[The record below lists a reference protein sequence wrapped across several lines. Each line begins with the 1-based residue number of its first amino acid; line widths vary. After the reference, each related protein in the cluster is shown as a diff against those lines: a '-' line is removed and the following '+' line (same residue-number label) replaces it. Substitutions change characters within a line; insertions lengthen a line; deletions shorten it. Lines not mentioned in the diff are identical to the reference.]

1 MSAALL
7 LLSSA
12 STPADTL
19 DFPERAL
26 TELTELREEIT
37 LAAWMLDHPDDHLR
51 FFSPGLWDIGDNWI
65 ARAEL
70 KGKLTD
76 GRAFSRRAFFYVPD
90 PPSDFLLP
98 RHIEPQT
105 LRTRAR
111 LGCIWLE
118 TNGVSED
125 DAERTRIHLSQQFPN
140 GQYDQKLWFANAA
153 YWTKTARWNVGSST
167 FASAYESMAGVP
179 RPARVLAFG
188 FLPLSKLYV
197 DLGGDTDDFW
207 ERDFQTRRR
216 TLDEAVELS
225 RLSGKDLK
233 KINYL
238 AETIDTFHAGRSD
251 VRNAG
256 TTNEILDALKRWLDT
271 TRRRGRKQFAA
282 GLLAGD
288 AALSLLDSFINVEDA
303 AVRKKLT
310 AIGAR
315 YDDTHYGPVYTHNW
329 LNQAYRLNRHGPVG
343 DLSLISMMERGF
355 AMCAD
360 CADTGYEGFRSVI
373 FEGERFLT
381 RSKDSKLRAR
391 VHVLLARAY
400 SDIVALAGGA
410 GGGYVEASKY
420 RREAAW
426 ARRMALVHHRAALRA
441 RDASEERTTIW
452 KSAWRLQAH
461 IPPSETWFFCVSD

>member
-1 MSAALL
+1 MVAALL
-7 LLSSA
+7 LLSPA
-12 STPADTL
+12 STPAEPL

-26 TELTELREEIT
+26 TELADLREETT
-37 LAAWMLDHPDDHLR
+37 LTAWMQDHPDDHLR
-51 FFSPGLWDIGDNWI
+51 FFAPGLWDIGDNWI

-70 KGKLTD
+70 KGKLAD
-76 GRAFSRRAFFYVPD
+76 GREFSRRAFFYVPD
-90 PPSDFLLP
+90 PPPDFLLP

-105 LRTRAR
+105 LRARAR

-125 DAERTRIHLSQQFPN
+125 DAERTRVRLSQRFPG

-153 YWTKTARWNVGSST
+153 YWTRTARWKVGSST
-167 FASAYESMAGVP
+167 LVSAYESIPGAQ

-188 FLPLSKLYV
+188 FLPVSKLYV
-197 DLGGDTDDFW
+197 DLAGDTDDF
-207 ERDFQTRRR
+207 FQKEFETRRR
-216 TLDEAVELS
+216 TIDEAVAA
-225 RLSGKDLK
+225 SGLPRKDLK
-233 KINYL
+233 EIIYL
-238 AETIDTFHAGRSD
+238 AETVDAYHAGRSD
-251 VRNAG
+251 GRNAVA
-256 TTNEILDALKRWLDT
+256 TNEILDALKRWLGT
-271 TRRRGRKQFAA
+271 TRHRGRQQFAA
-282 GLLAGD
+282 GLLAAD
-288 AALSLLDSFINVEDA
+288 AALSLLESFINVEDT

-355 AMCAD
+355 AMCPD
-360 CADTGYEGFRSVI
+360 CADTGYEGFRGVI
-373 FEGERFLT
+373 FEGKRFLS

-391 VHVLLARAY
+391 VRVLLARAY
-400 SDIVALAGGA
+400 SDIVALAGGG

-426 ARRMALVHHRAALRA
+426 ARRMALVHYRAALRS
-441 RDASEERTTIW
+441 RDASEERNKIW

-461 IPPSETWFFCVSD
+461 IPPAETWFFCVSD